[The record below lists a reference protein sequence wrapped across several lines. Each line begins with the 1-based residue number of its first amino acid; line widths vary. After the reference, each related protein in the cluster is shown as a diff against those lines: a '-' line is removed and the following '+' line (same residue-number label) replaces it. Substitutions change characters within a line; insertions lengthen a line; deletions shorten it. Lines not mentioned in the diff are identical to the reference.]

1 MRTKH
6 ILSILILTILI
17 FASSKNFA
25 QQFTFS
31 LDPNIKATSG
41 HLGFKAKNFVFFL
54 GAENQKFDVYNIETA
69 PNLRTEYISEEEV
82 FILFFGMKGF
92 VLETNKMK
100 FYIKTSAG
108 LTHFRSRINP
118 KDVGLEFHER
128 EHISNINMNDFGL
141 FQIKFGIGAE
151 YFISENFSFG
161 GDMGGRTFIGDTE
174 ANLDEYLDGNSYRE
188 IDIYMKEYYASLY
201 FNFYFK

>member
-17 FASSKNFA
+17 FASFKNFA

-54 GAENQKFDVYNIETA
+54 GAENQKFDVYNIIRDPSMDLT
-69 PNLRTEYISEEEV
+69 TKYISQEKM
-82 FILFFGMKGF
+82 FILFFGTKIF
-92 VLETNKMK
+92 FLETKSTK
-100 FYIKTSAG
+100 FYIKCSLGPAM
-108 LTHFRSRINP
+108 FRSKLVKKHN
-118 KDVGLEFHER
+118 
-128 EHISNINMNDFGL
+128 ISGVYIEDFSL

-151 YFISENFSFG
+151 YFFSENFSFG
-161 GDMGGRTFIGDTE
+161 GDIGGRTFSGDKEMKIEDYNQT
-174 ANLDEYLDGNSYRE
+174 RE
-188 IDIYMKEYYASLY
+188 IDIDLSEYYASLSL
-201 FNFYFK
+201 NFYF